1 MVGMQKFIG
10 FYWTLPVPWAGFNE
24 LPKDLDAAAD
34 ASKTIRYQR
43 ERVRKWAKAQK
54 GTLIHEE
61 VFMELL
67 PDRGSEQIAPAIDM
81 LLSRCREENATLLLV
96 DFSQAFGWR
105 RHGALYDKLR
115 DESLSITLEPE
126 PVEVDGALFDPIGH
140 FRSWRDLQDA
150 FVVEK
155 SDRKAAIQAAIANYG
170 ATNTNLAT
178 LVAAL
183 NRDGIRTPTGKRWT
197 EDNLR
202 KFLKSL

>member
-34 ASKTIRYQR
+34 ASKTNRYQR

-67 PDRGSEQIAPAIDM
+67 PDRGSEQIAPAIDK
-81 LLSRCREENATLLLV
+81 LLSRCRDEAATLLLV

-105 RHGALYDKLR
+105 RHGTLYDKLR
-115 DESLSITLEPE
+115 DERLAIALEPE
-126 PVEVDGALFDPIGH
+126 PVEVDGAPFDPVGH

-150 FVVEK
+150 FIAEK
-155 SDRKAAIQAAIANYG
+155 PDRKAAITTAIQNSGTQDTTLAKQA
-170 ATNTNLAT
+170 
-178 LVAAL
+178 AAL
-183 NRDGIRTPTGKRWT
+183 NRQGMKTPTGKRWT

-202 KFLKSL
+202 KFLKAM

>member
-1 MVGMQKFIG
+1 M
-10 FYWTLPVPWAGFNE
+10 
-24 LPKDLDAAAD
+24 
-34 ASKTIRYQR
+34 
-43 ERVRKWAKAQK
+43 
-54 GTLIHEE
+54 
-61 VFMELL
+61 
-67 PDRGSEQIAPAIDM
+67 
-81 LLSRCREENATLLLV
+81 
-96 DFSQAFGWR
+96 
-105 RHGALYDKLR
+105 YDKLR